1 MAPSIIFISDIF
13 HPLVT
18 PLTTYTYTTGS
29 PSSDTV
35 SATDEERLPPGGFS
49 LRHGFPFWFG
59 RAQKSIVSETS
70 SKKFTQSDE
79 EAQSGK
85 ASESHLNSTASI
97 PITENQ
103 TLQSSK
109 AQDHSSQKRSASI
122 REVLEYVKYTFEDET
137 SLDALPLEAAGNPG
151 AWNAWRSHRK
161 KVLHNQTSSSI
172 LSPTFNSR
180 DGGRILAGET
190 MRDHPSH
197 QEGWSW
203 EGVWEERVQR
213 GVQSSISDAVL
224 YGNTDKSDTL
234 VCFREL
240 CPGSE
245 VLTFLHSD
253 KLRRDQ

>member
-29 PSSDTV
+29 LSSDTV

-59 RAQKSIVSETS
+59 RAQKSIVPSGAS
-70 SKKFTQSDE
+70 FSNIIQLDE
-79 EAQSGK
+79 AAQGVK
-85 ASESHLNSTASI
+85 AYANNPNSTASI
-97 PITENQ
+97 PVTQ
-103 TLQSSK
+103 
-109 AQDHSSQKRSASI
+109 AQALDFSSQQPSASI
-122 REVLEYVKYTFEDET
+122 KEVLEYVKYTFEDET

-161 KVLHNQTSSSI
+161 KVLPDQTSDPFS
-172 LSPTFNSR
+172 LSTLNSKE
-180 DGGRILAGET
+180 GGRTAAGET
-190 MRDHPSH
+190 MRDHPPH
-197 QEGWSW
+197 QEEWSW

-224 YGNTDKSDTL
+224 YGNTDRGDTL
-234 VCFREL
+234 VCFR
-240 CPGSE
+240 GSW
-245 VLTFLHSD
+245 
-253 KLRRDQ
+253 